1 MWFWHTGTETD
12 HSHGRDLTQRPP
24 LAWELAF
31 DIVLQVS
38 VERIDYSKNNR
49 GQYGKNKNTFM

>member
-49 GQYGKNKNTFM
+49 G